1 MYKMGIDLGGTKIE
15 IIVLDGANQVVCRE
29 RIPTEAAKGYEAI
42 LERIALLYRQTLKG
56 IGPAPHTLGMG
67 IPGTISAKTGLVK
80 NANTVCLNGKP
91 LREDLEELI
100 KRPLAIENDANC
112 FTLAEG
118 LLGAAVGYKVVFGV
132 IMGTGCGGGIAFDG
146 KVHSGIQGIAGEWG
160 HMQIDP
166 SGPQCYCGKRGC
178 VETYIS
184 GGGLQQLYRE
194 RFGGSLTAQEIV
206 TGYRSGKPECSL
218 IFQEFLEHFGTALAN
233 VIDLLDPDIVVLG
246 GGLSNIP
253 ELYTLGRAEVD
264 KQIFS
269 DGLQTPIVPNQLG
282 DSAGVFGAAMIGV

>member
-1 MYKMGIDLGGTKIE
+1 MFKLGIDLGGTKIK
-15 IIVLDGANQVVCRE
+15 IIVLDGTNKVVYRE

-42 LERIALLYRQTLKG
+42 LERIALLYRQTADR
-56 IGPAPHTLGMG
+56 IDQAPHTLGMG

-80 NANTVCLNGKP
+80 NANMVCLNGKP
-91 LREDLEELI
+91 LCEDLGALI
-100 KRPLAIENDANC
+100 KRPLAVQNDANC
-112 FTLAEG
+112 FTLAEA
-118 LLGAAVGYKVVFGV
+118 LLGAAVGYQVVFGV
-132 IMGTGCGGGIAFDG
+132 IMGTGCGGGITFNG

-166 SGPQCYCGKRGC
+166 LGPQCYCGKRGC

-184 GGGLQQLYRE
+184 GGGLQQLYQE
-194 RFGGSLTAQEIV
+194 RFGQSLTAQEIIA
-206 TGYRSGKPECSL
+206 GYRSGKPDCSL
-218 IFQEFLEHFGTALAN
+218 IFQEFLGHFGTALAN
-233 VIDLLDPDIVVLG
+233 VIDVLDPDIVVLG

-269 DGLQTPIVPNQLG
+269 DGLETPIVPNQLG
-282 DSAGVFGAAMIGV
+282 DSAGVFGAAMIGI